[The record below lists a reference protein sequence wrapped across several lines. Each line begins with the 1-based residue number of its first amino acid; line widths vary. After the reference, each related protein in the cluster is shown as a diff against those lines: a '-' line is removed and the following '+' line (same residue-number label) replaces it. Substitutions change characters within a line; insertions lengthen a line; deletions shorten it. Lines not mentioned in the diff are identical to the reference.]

1 MCRDQSSTSK
11 ISIQLLSLQKLQ
23 VEMGVLLLLLLS
35 VVVLSEMSSGK
46 LWKAALL
53 CSQSLVPNC
62 IGCLLADHWNSL
74 DLLFLDVQE
83 KSTCKVMKK
92 SHHL

>member
-23 VEMGVLLLLLLS
+23 VEMDVLLLLLS
-35 VVVLSEMSSGK
+35 VVVLSDSGK